1 MTSQTVV
8 DLELVAA
15 RWDADR
21 CFELDSE
28 FHPFFTWPEA
38 IEEPSR
44 GPVEEI
50 SVARDPPVVQAS
62 WTSPTKLRSIDP
74 SAGENISSQA
84 TEASEHLS
92 GQATE
97 SSFEDL
103 RTQLPSEAQPDSE
116 PHSTFTT
123 NMFFTPPTQPA
134 TTMTPQSNLSCLND
148 LPARG
153 SSLSDASPPIRA
165 YQRFLAQELENA
177 RQFAWY
183 LERQMSVLEW
193 RVSHL
198 ESVVQQL
205 TCYM

>member
-21 CFELDSE
+21 CFEIDSE

-44 GPVEEI
+44 GAVEEI
-50 SVARDPPVVQAS
+50 RTARDPPAVQAS
-62 WTSPTKLRSIDP
+62 WTSPIEVRTIDP
-74 SAGENISSQA
+74 WAGEKISSQA

-97 SSFEDL
+97 SSLEGL
-103 RTQLPSEAQPDSE
+103 RAQLPTEAQPDSE
-116 PHSTFTT
+116 LQSTFTT
-123 NMFFTPPTQPA
+123 NMFFTPPTQPSA
-134 TTMTPQSNLSCLND
+134 IMTPQSNFSCPND

-153 SSLSDASPPIRA
+153 SNLSEASPPIKA

>member
-1 MTSQTVV
+1 MASQTVV

-38 IEEPSR
+38 IEGSSR
-44 GPVEEI
+44 GAEEEFRT
-50 SVARDPPVVQAS
+50 ARCPPAVQVS
-62 WTSPTKLRSIDP
+62 CPSPTKVRTIDP
-74 SAGENISSQA
+74 WAGENISSRA
-84 TEASEHLS
+84 IEASEHLS

-97 SSFEDL
+97 SLSEDL
-103 RTQLPSEAQPDSE
+103 HTQLPTEPQPDSE
-116 PHSTFTT
+116 LKSTFTT
-123 NMFFTPPTQPA
+123 NMFFTPPTQPS
-134 TTMTPQSNLSCLND
+134 TTMTPQSNISCSND

-153 SSLSDASPPIRA
+153 SSLSAASPPIRA

-205 TCYM
+205 AYYM

>member
-38 IEEPSR
+38 IEGSSR
-44 GPVEEI
+44 GAVEEL
-50 SVARDPPVVQAS
+50 STARNRPVVQAS
-62 WTSPTKLRSIDP
+62 YTSPTQIRTNDP
-74 SAGENISSQA
+74 WAGEKISSRA

-103 RTQLPSEAQPDSE
+103 RAQLPTNPQPDSE
-116 PHSTFTT
+116 LQSTFTT

-134 TTMTPQSNLSCLND
+134 TTMTPQSNFSCPNH
-148 LPARG
+148 LPARA
-153 SSLSDASPPIRA
+153 SSLSDTSPPIRA

-198 ESVVQQL
+198 ESVVQHL

>member
-44 GPVEEI
+44 GDVEEI
-50 SVARDPPVVQAS
+50 RTARCPSAVQAS
-62 WTSPTKLRSIDP
+62 WTSPIKVRSIDQC
-74 SAGENISSQA
+74 AGEKISSREE
-84 TEASEHLS
+84 EASGHLS

-97 SSFEDL
+97 SPFEGL
-103 RTQLPSEAQPDSE
+103 RAQLPTNPQPNSELQ
-116 PHSTFTT
+116 STFNT
-123 NMFFTPPTQPA
+123 NMFFTPPIQPS
-134 TTMTPQSNLSCLND
+134 TTMTPQSNISCPND

-198 ESVVQQL
+198 ESIVQQL

>member
-28 FHPFFTWPEA
+28 FHPFFTWPES

-44 GPVEEI
+44 GAVEELGT
-50 SVARDPPVVQAS
+50 ARDPPAVQVS
-62 WTSPTKLRSIDP
+62 YTSPTKVRINDP
-74 SAGENISSQA
+74 WAGEKISSRA
-84 TEASEHLS
+84 TEASENLS

-103 RTQLPSEAQPDSE
+103 RAQLPTEAQPDSE
-116 PHSTFTT
+116 LQSTFTT
-123 NMFFTPPTQPA
+123 NMFFTPPTQPSA
-134 TTMTPQSNLSCLND
+134 TMTPQSNLSSPNNLS
-148 LPARG
+148 ARG
-153 SSLSDASPPIRA
+153 SSLVDAGPPIRA

-205 TCYM
+205 AYYM

>member
-44 GPVEEI
+44 GDVEEFRT
-50 SVARDPPVVQAS
+50 ARCPSAVQFS
-62 WTSPTKLRSIDP
+62 YPSPTKVRTIDQC
-74 SAGENISSQA
+74 AGEKISSRE
-84 TEASEHLS
+84 TEASKHLS

-103 RTQLPSEAQPDSE
+103 RAQLSTNPQPNSELK
-116 PHSTFTT
+116 STFTT
-123 NMFFTPPTQPA
+123 NMFFTPPTQPS
-134 TTMTPQSNLSCLND
+134 TTVTPQSNISCPND
-148 LPARG
+148 FSARA
-153 SSLSDASPPIRA
+153 SSLPDASPPIKA

>member
-44 GPVEEI
+44 GAVEEI
-50 SVARDPPVVQAS
+50 RTARCPSAVQAS
-62 WTSPTKLRSIDP
+62 DTSPTKIRTIDQC
-74 SAGENISSQA
+74 AGEKILSQA
-84 TEASEHLS
+84 TEESKNPS

-97 SSFEDL
+97 SLSEDL
-103 RTQLPSEAQPDSE
+103 RAQLPTEAQSDSE
-116 PHSTFTT
+116 LQSTFTT
-123 NMFFTPPTQPA
+123 NMFFTPPTQPS
-134 TTMTPQSNLSCLND
+134 TTMTPQSNLSCPND
-148 LPARG
+148 LPARA

>member
-15 RWDADR
+15 RWDTDR
-21 CFELDSE
+21 CFELDIE

-38 IEEPSR
+38 MEEPSR
-44 GPVEEI
+44 GDVEELRT
-50 SVARDPPVVQAS
+50 ARCPSVVQAS
-62 WTSPTKLRSIDP
+62 DASSTKVRNIDQC
-74 SAGENISSQA
+74 AGEIISSRA

-92 GQATE
+92 SQAIE

-103 RTQLPSEAQPDSE
+103 RAQLPTEAQPDSE
-116 PHSTFTT
+116 LQSTFTT
-123 NMFFTPPTQPA
+123 NMFFTPPTHPS
-134 TTMTPQSNLSCLND
+134 TTMTPQSNLSCPND
-148 LPARG
+148 FSARA
-153 SSLSDASPPIRA
+153 SSLADASPPIKA

-205 TCYM
+205 AYYM

>member
-38 IEEPSR
+38 MEEPSR
-44 GPVEEI
+44 GAVEELGT
-50 SVARDPPVVQAS
+50 ARDSRAVQVS
-62 WTSPTKLRSIDP
+62 YTSPTKIRTNDP
-74 SAGENISSQA
+74 WAGEKISSQA
-84 TEASEHLS
+84 TEASEDLS

-97 SSFEDL
+97 SLFEDL
-103 RTQLPSEAQPDSE
+103 RAQLPTDPQPDSE

-123 NMFFTPPTQPA
+123 NMFFTPPTQA
-134 TTMTPQSNLSCLND
+134 STTMTPQSNLSCPND
-148 LPARG
+148 LPAQG
-153 SSLSDASPPIRA
+153 SSLSAASSPVRA

>member
-44 GPVEEI
+44 GAVEELRT
-50 SVARDPPVVQAS
+50 ARDPPAVQVS
-62 WTSPTKLRSIDP
+62 YPSPTKVRTIDQC
-74 SAGENISSQA
+74 AGENISSRA

-103 RTQLPSEAQPDSE
+103 HTQLPTEAQPDSE
-116 PHSTFTT
+116 LHSTFTT
-123 NMFFTPPTQPA
+123 NMFFTPPTQPF
-134 TTMTPQSNLSCLND
+134 TTMTPQSNISCPND
-148 LPARG
+148 FSARG
-153 SSLSDASPPIRA
+153 SSLADASPPIRA

>member
-28 FHPFFTWPEA
+28 FHPFFTWPGA

-44 GPVEEI
+44 GAVEEFR
-50 SVARDPPVVQAS
+50 SARDDPAVQGS
-62 WTSPTKLRSIDP
+62 YTSPTKVRTIDP
-74 SAGENISSQA
+74 LAGEKISSRE
-84 TEASEHLS
+84 TEAFEHLS

-97 SSFEDL
+97 SSFEGL
-103 RTQLPSEAQPDSE
+103 RAQLPTEPQSDSE
-116 PHSTFTT
+116 LHSTFTT
-123 NMFFTPPTQPA
+123 NMFFTPPTQPS
-134 TTMTPQSNLSCLND
+134 TTMTPQSNLSSPND
-148 LPARG
+148 LSARG

>member
-38 IEEPSR
+38 IEGSSR
-44 GPVEEI
+44 GAVEEI
-50 SVARDPPVVQAS
+50 STARCPSAVQAS
-62 WTSPTKLRSIDP
+62 CPSPTKVRTIDP
-74 SAGENISSQA
+74 LAGEKISSEA

-92 GQATE
+92 GQGTE
-97 SSFEDL
+97 SLSEDL
-103 RTQLPSEAQPDSE
+103 RAQLPTNPQPDSE
-116 PHSTFTT
+116 LQSTFTT
-123 NMFFTPPTQPA
+123 NMFFTPPTQPSA
-134 TTMTPQSNLSCLND
+134 IMTPQSNFSCPND
-148 LPARG
+148 LPARA
-153 SSLSDASPPIRA
+153 SSLSDASPPIKA

>member
-1 MTSQTVV
+1 MTSRTVV

-38 IEEPSR
+38 IEESSR
-44 GPVEEI
+44 GAVEELGT
-50 SVARDPPVVQAS
+50 ARDPSDGKVSYP
-62 WTSPTKLRSIDP
+62 SPTKVQTIDP
-74 SAGENISSQA
+74 LAGEQISLRA
-84 TEASEHLS
+84 TDASEDLS
-92 GQATE
+92 GLATE

-103 RTQLPSEAQPDSE
+103 GAQLPTEAQPDSE

-123 NMFFTPPTQPA
+123 NMFFTPPTQPS
-134 TTMTPQSNLSCLND
+134 TTMTPQSNLSCPND
-148 LPARG
+148 LPARA
-153 SSLSDASPPIRA
+153 SSLADASPPIKA

>member
-38 IEEPSR
+38 IEGSSR
-44 GPVEEI
+44 GAVEELRT
-50 SVARDPPVVQAS
+50 ARDPPAVQGS
-62 WTSPTKLRSIDP
+62 YTSPTKVRSIDP
-74 SAGENISSQA
+74 SAGEKISSRE
-84 TEASEHLS
+84 TEASRNLS
-92 GQATE
+92 GQANE
-97 SSFEDL
+97 SLSEDL
-103 RTQLPSEAQPDSE
+103 RAQLPTEAQPDSE
-116 PHSTFTT
+116 LKLPFTT
-123 NMFFTPPTQPA
+123 NMFFTPPTQPSA
-134 TTMTPQSNLSCLND
+134 IMTPQSNLSCPNGFS
-148 LPARG
+148 ARA
-153 SSLSDASPPIRA
+153 SSLPDASPPIRA

>member
-44 GPVEEI
+44 GDVEELGT
-50 SVARDPPVVQAS
+50 ARDDPAVQAS
-62 WTSPTKLRSIDP
+62 YTSPTKIRTIDQC
-74 SAGENISSQA
+74 AGEQISSQA

-103 RTQLPSEAQPDSE
+103 RAQLPTEAQPDSQL
-116 PHSTFTT
+116 PSNFTT
-123 NMFFTPPTQPA
+123 NMFFTPPTQPS
-134 TTMTPQSNLSCLND
+134 TTMTPQSNISSPND

>member
-38 IEEPSR
+38 IEGSSR
-44 GPVEEI
+44 EAVEELRT
-50 SVARDPPVVQAS
+50 ARCPSAVQAS
-62 WTSPTKLRSIDP
+62 YLSPTKIRTNDSW
-74 SAGENISSQA
+74 AGEKISSRA

-92 GQATE
+92 GQGTE

-103 RTQLPSEAQPDSE
+103 RAQLPTDLQPDSE
-116 PHSTFTT
+116 LQSTFTT
-123 NMFFTPPTQPA
+123 NMFFTPPTQLSK
-134 TTMTPQSNLSCLND
+134 TITPQSNLSCPND
-148 LPARG
+148 FSARA
-153 SSLSDASPPIRA
+153 SSLADASPPIRA

-205 TCYM
+205 AYYM

>member
-1 MTSQTVV
+1 MTSQTFV

-44 GPVEEI
+44 GAVEE
-50 SVARDPPVVQAS
+50 VRTARDPPDVQAS
-62 WTSPTKLRSIDP
+62 YTSPTKVRTIDP
-74 SAGENISSQA
+74 WAGEKISSRE
-84 TEASEHLS
+84 TEVSEHLS
-92 GQATE
+92 GQGTE
-97 SSFEDL
+97 SLSEDL
-103 RTQLPSEAQPDSE
+103 RAQLATKAQPDSE
-116 PHSTFTT
+116 LHSTFTAK
-123 NMFFTPPTQPA
+123 MFFTPPTQPA
-134 TTMTPQSNLSCLND
+134 TTMTPQSNLSCPND
-148 LPARG
+148 LPARA